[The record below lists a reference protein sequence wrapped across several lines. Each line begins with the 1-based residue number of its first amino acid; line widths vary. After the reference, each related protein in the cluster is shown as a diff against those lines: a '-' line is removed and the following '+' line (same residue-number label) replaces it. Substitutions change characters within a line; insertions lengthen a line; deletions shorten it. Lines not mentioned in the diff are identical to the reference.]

1 MWWEYYLEEH
11 INSNLPSSHYA
22 VGVFYLLTYKVM
34 KTTTLENW
42 SLLLKDLCN
51 LYIKQRD
58 IEYSINDLFKWD
70 IDITNNLS
78 DIILDLFN
86 FPRDNTLEC
95 FNFEKQKYIEWKNEN
110 DMYCRDYL
118 YDILFD
124 SKTWEELYNKLL
136 EEKKLNNK
144 YWMTLITLK

>member
-11 INSNLPSSHYA
+11 TNSNLPSSHYA